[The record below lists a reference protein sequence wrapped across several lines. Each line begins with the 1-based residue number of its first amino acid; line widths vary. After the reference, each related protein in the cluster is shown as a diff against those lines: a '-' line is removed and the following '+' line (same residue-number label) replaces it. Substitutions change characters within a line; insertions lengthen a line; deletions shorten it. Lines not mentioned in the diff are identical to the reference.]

1 MKSFQVDTRWRK
13 GLLPRGA
20 FPRSFVVLMACLAA
34 QRGVLCQ
41 DSPISVDVN
50 LVVLYVTAR
59 DAKGNFVAGLQQQDF
74 RVFENGQP
82 QNIRLFQHEDV
93 PVSVGLIVDNST
105 SMRRK
110 RQDVTAAALAFVR
123 SSNPQDEMFVVN
135 FNERVSLGLPPEDSF
150 TADAGALEKALNGV
164 PALGMTALYDAIDCG
179 LGHLKEASRQRKLLI
194 VISDGGDNVSH
205 HNLSQVLAELER
217 SDVPTYT
224 IGLFNE
230 FDADQNPGI
239 LRKFA
244 RVTGGETFVP
254 AQASEVV
261 PICERIAKEIRNQ
274 YIIAYSP
281 TKQSLDN
288 TYRKIRIT
296 ASKPHAGKVFVK
308 TRDGYIA
315 SPKKQDQTAE
325 ESEQ

>member
-1 MKSFQVDTRWRK
+1 MDTGWRK
-13 GLLPRGA
+13 GLLLRGA
-20 FPRSFVVLMACLAA
+20 FPRFFLVLMFCLAA

-74 RVFENGQP
+74 RVFENGQL

-93 PVSVGLIVDNST
+93 AVSVGLIVDNST

-135 FNERVSLGLPPEDSF
+135 FNERASLGLPREEAF
-150 TADAGALEKALNGV
+150 TANAEALEKALNGV

-194 VISDGGDNVSH
+194 VISDGGDNASH
-205 HNLSQVLAELER
+205 HNRSQVLAELER
-217 SDVPTYT
+217 ADVPTYT
-224 IGLFNE
+224 IGLFDE
-230 FDADQNPGI
+230 YDADRNPGI
-239 LRKFA
+239 LRKIA

-254 AQASEVV
+254 AHASEVV

-274 YIIAYSP
+274 YTIAYVPSN
-281 TKQSLDN
+281 QSLDN
-288 TYRKIRIT
+288 TYRKIRVI
-296 ASKPHAGKVFVK
+296 ASKPHGGKVFVR

-315 SPKKQDQTAE
+315 SPTKLDQTAME
-325 ESEQ
+325 FQQ